1 MHRKPAAL
9 ILAILA
15 CLSMYSLHA
24 AAQAGDG
31 AVGGTVLDS
40 SGGALPGVTVVAT
53 TTDGRVLGTTVTNGS
68 GAYEISAL
76 PSAEMR
82 ITFQMDGFVPAAEA
96 VTVRAGF
103 LATVQKQ
110 LEVAPVLETVEVVGQ
125 APELAQT
132 RTVLSPPVPTL
143 VPLPI
148 HDQESVC
155 GPAKPNQIPESL
167 GKIRSRRLEGG
178 RELYTKDDEVLID
191 GGTLDGLEVGQN
203 LAVRRYFLVVDAKGA
218 AMKGEH
224 TAGVLQ
230 IVTAE
235 DHVSSAVVVYACDE
249 MRKGDFLA
257 PFRPEPKRAADPVG
271 VPAFADAAKIL
282 FADSGQTLGAPGRLM
297 VIDRGV
303 EHGIHAGQ
311 RLTLFRRRL
320 IDPAKPSVVGEAVV
334 VATRGDSATI
344 RVEAITDAIASGDW
358 AAPQRRSNV
367 PTATAGGGT
376 NADGRGSRQQ

>member
-1 MHRKPAAL
+1 MYRKAAAL
-9 ILAILA
+9 VVAILA

-31 AVGGTVLDS
+31 AIRGTVVDS

-53 TTDGRVLGTTVTNGS
+53 STEGRVLGTTVTDGS

-76 PSAEMR
+76 PAAEAR
-82 ITFQMDGFVPAAEA
+82 ITFQMDGFVPAADV

-103 LATVQKQ
+103 AATVQKQ
-110 LEVAPVLETVEVVGQ
+110 LEVAPVSETVEVVGQ
-125 APELAQT
+125 APELAPT
-132 RTVLSPPVPTL
+132 RTVLAPPAPT
-143 VPLPI
+143 VAPLPV
-148 HDQESVC
+148 HDRESVC
-155 GPAKPNQIPESL
+155 GPAKPDPIPASL
-167 GKIRSRRLEGG
+167 GTIKSRRLEGG

-191 GGTLDGLEVGQN
+191 GGTLDGIEAGQN
-203 LAVRRYFLVVDAKGA
+203 FAVRRHFLVVDAKGA
-218 AMKGEH
+218 ATKGEH

-230 IVTAE
+230 ILTAD

-271 VPAFADAAKIL
+271 IPAFGDAAKIL

-303 EHGIHAGQ
+303 EHGIRAGQ

-320 IDPAKPSVVGEAVV
+320 RDATKPSVVGEAVV

-344 RVEAITDAIASGDW
+344 RVEGITDVVSSGDW
-358 AAPQRRSNV
+358 AAPQRRSDV
-367 PTATAGGGT
+367 PTATAGGS

>member
-1 MHRKPAAL
+1 
-9 ILAILA
+9 
-15 CLSMYSLHA
+15 MYSGHV
-24 AAQAGDG
+24 AAQAADG
-31 AVGGTVLDS
+31 AIRGTVADS

-53 TTDGRVLGTTVTNGS
+53 SIEGTVLGTTVTDGT
-68 GAYEISAL
+68 GAYEISAV
-76 PSAEMR
+76 PAVEAR
-82 ITFQMDGFVPAAEA
+82 VTFHLDGFVTAAEA

-103 LATVQKQ
+103 VATIQKQ
-110 LEVAPVLETVEVVGQ
+110 LEVAPISETVEVVGQ
-125 APELAQT
+125 APGLSPA
-132 RTVLSPPVPTL
+132 RTVLAPPTPVIA
-143 VPLPI
+143 PLPL
-148 HDQESVC
+148 HDPESVC
-155 GPAKPNQIPESL
+155 GPAKPDPIPQTL
-167 GKIRSRRLEGG
+167 GTIRSRRLEGG

-230 IVTAE
+230 VVAAE

-257 PFRPEPKRAADPVG
+257 PFRPEPKRAADSVG
-271 VPAFADAAKIL
+271 FPAFGDAAKIL

-303 EHGIHAGQ
+303 EHGIRAGQ

-320 IDPAKPSVVGEAVV
+320 HDAAKPSVVGEAVV

-344 RVEAITDAIASGDW
+344 RVEAVTDAISSGDW
-358 AAPQRRSNV
+358 AAPQRSSN
-367 PTATAGGGT
+367 ATASRAGS

>member
-1 MHRKPAAL
+1 MYRNTATL
-9 ILAILA
+9 VLAVFA
-15 CLSMYSLHA
+15 GLSLYLGDV
-24 AAQAGDG
+24 AAQAADG
-31 AVGGTVLDS
+31 AIRGTVADS

-53 TTDGRVLGTTVTNGS
+53 SIEGRVLGATVTDGA
-68 GAYEISAL
+68 GAYEIGAL
-76 PSAEMR
+76 PAAETR
-82 ITFQMDGFVPAAEA
+82 VTFQMDGFVTTAEA
-96 VTVRAGF
+96 LTVRAGF
-103 LATVQKQ
+103 VATIQKQ
-110 LEVAPVLETVEVVGQ
+110 LEVGPVSETVEVVGH

-132 RTVLSPPVPTL
+132 RTILAPPALTVA
-143 VPLPI
+143 PLPV
-148 HDQESVC
+148 HDRESVC
-155 GPAKPNQIPESL
+155 GPAKPDSIRESR
-167 GKIRSRRLEGG
+167 GTIRSRRLEGG

-191 GGTLDGLEVGQN
+191 GGTLDGIEVGQN
-203 LAVRRYFLVVDAKGA
+203 FAVRRYFLVVDAKGA
-218 AMKGEH
+218 AGKGEH

-271 VPAFADAAKIL
+271 VPAFGDAAKIL

-303 EHGIHAGQ
+303 EHGIRAGQ

-320 IDPAKPSVVGEAVV
+320 HDAAKPSVVGEAVV

-344 RVEAITDAIASGDW
+344 RVEGITDVVSSGDW
-358 AAPQRRSNV
+358 AAPHRRSNAV
-367 PTATAGGGT
+367 TNTAG
-376 NADGRGSRQQ
+376 AGSKH

>member
-1 MHRKPAAL
+1 M
-9 ILAILA
+9 
-15 CLSMYSLHA
+15 
-24 AAQAGDG
+24 
-31 AVGGTVLDS
+31 
-40 SGGALPGVTVVAT
+40 
-53 TTDGRVLGTTVTNGS
+53 
-68 GAYEISAL
+68 
-76 PSAEMR
+76 
-82 ITFQMDGFVPAAEA
+82 
-96 VTVRAGF
+96 
-103 LATVQKQ
+103 
-110 LEVAPVLETVEVVGQ
+110 
-125 APELAQT
+125 
-132 RTVLSPPVPTL
+132 
-143 VPLPI
+143 
-148 HDQESVC
+148 
-155 GPAKPNQIPESL
+155 
-167 GKIRSRRLEGG
+167 
-178 RELYTKDDEVLID
+178 LID

-218 AMKGEH
+218 AMRGEH

-344 RVEAITDAIASGDW
+344 RVEAITDAISSGDW
-358 AAPQRRSNV
+358 AAPQRRSNAV
-367 PTATAGGGT
+367 TNTAV
-376 NADGRGSRQQ
+376 DGSKH